1 MDKRVKIGLYSV
13 GGLAIAAGLFFGIRA
28 IVKSLKDDE
37 EMTIDDRTEY
47 EKLKDKEAKG
57 TLNRRERKRLDELE
71 EEFGGTQQPGT
82 GDVTDLSAV
91 SFPLRNGSINKAVAQ
106 IQLAINQKHNNN
118 QASYKHKYCCSG
130 DDEKLA
136 VDGSM
141 GPKTMK
147 AISIY
152 YDGCCDCKC
161 TNWTLCMNKTC
172 NCLNC
177 TISKGEYNSIIS
189 GADVSDAALEAE
201 GYSAFSGFNGRE
213 KKFGVFARYY
223 PPRGGQVR
231 GYSGECR
238 TSADCVAGRPSDCNP
253 CQSSCVGGICE
264 YEQMSQLSTNTQKQS
279 SGYSNFNV
287 PGYGKKQPSVMG
299 NFYKGKYDFVDD
311 NRKKGPLQHSYG
323 MGLFFSGNE

>member
-152 YDGCCDCKC
+152 YDGCCDCNC
-161 TNWTLCMNKTC
+161 TNWTLCINKTC

-177 TISKGEYNSIIS
+177 TISEGEYNSIIS
-189 GADVSDAALEAE
+189 GADVSDEALAAE
-201 GYSAFSGFNGRE
+201 GYSAFSGFNGGE

-223 PPRGGQVR
+223 PPRGGQGQNRNVC
-231 GYSGECR
+231 SVECTYGPR
-238 TSADCVAGRPSDCNP
+238 AGRVCSGPCNLTTEGMCCSEP
-253 CQSSCVGGICE
+253 GVYRETQDRNFSGG
-264 YEQMSQLSTNTQKQS
+264 
-279 SGYSNFNV
+279 GYSNFNV

-323 MGLFFSGNE
+323 MGLFFSGN